1 MFSRLLIL
9 AVLASAAWAQ
19 TPDGSFARGVYPV
32 FEKANCHSCH
42 NRDGV
47 AAGSSLLFPE
57 GVVSPAKIEAF
68 GRSLVSLVD
77 RLDPAK
83 SLLLQKPTKRIA
95 HTGGERIKP
104 GSPEEATLR
113 SWVNQLAKLSGDD
126 LAKAL
131 RYREEDESG
140 VGQKTPQAEL
150 RRLTH
155 SQYNQTVRDLL
166 GDASRPAERFPQ
178 EDFVNGFRN
187 QIQGQSLSPLL
198 IESYSEA
205 AEKLATSALR
215 GGDTRGLV
223 GCKPSLPCRTKFV
236 REFGLRAFRRPL
248 DTGERQR
255 YEALF
260 ATEKEFLKGAQLV
273 IEAMLQSS
281 NFLFRLENTS
291 DPKWKPYATASRL
304 SYSLW
309 DTMPDAT
316 LFAAAERGELSTRKE
331 VELQVRRMLDH
342 PRARQA
348 LNEFISQWLRF
359 DRILTASKDR
369 RKYPQ
374 FTRETAVAMTE
385 EARLFVNEL
394 VWNDRNFMELFT
406 APYGFVNGEL
416 ASIYQV
422 PPPAQEFSRVNF
434 PVGSERAG
442 ILGQALFLA
451 STAKPDE
458 SSPTARGLFVR
469 EQFLC
474 QHVPDPPAGVNTNLP
489 PFSANRPQ
497 TNRVRLSEHVT
508 NPGCASC
515 HSLIDPIGFGL
526 EKFDAVGARREKF
539 FFTSPGRTRKEGDK
553 SVKAWELDID
563 STGFVAGV
571 AASDF
576 SSPSALGAVLGK
588 SAQCQEC
595 IVKQYFRYTLGRT
608 ETAADRP
615 LIRRL
620 TEDFRRSQFR
630 FKELILSLMLT
641 RETTSGVTVHV
652 ASHH

>member
-19 TPDGSFARGVYPV
+19 TPDGSFARGVYSV

-47 AAGSSLLFPE
+47 AAGTSLLFPE

-104 GSPEEATLR
+104 GTPEEATLR

-126 LAKAL
+126 LAQAL

-166 GDASRPAERFPQ
+166 GDASLPAERFPQ

-223 GCKPSLPCRTKFV
+223 SCKPSLACRTKFV

-248 DTGERQR
+248 DVGEQKR

-281 NFLFRLENTS
+281 N
-291 DPKWKPYATASRL
+291 W
-304 SYSLW
+304 
-309 DTMPDAT
+309 
-316 LFAAAERGELSTRKE
+316 
-331 VELQVRRMLDH
+331 
-342 PRARQA
+342 
-348 LNEFISQWLRF
+348 
-359 DRILTASKDR
+359 
-369 RKYPQ
+369 
-374 FTRETAVAMTE
+374 AVIRTK
-385 EARLFVNEL
+385 
-394 VWNDRNFMELFT
+394 
-406 APYGFVNGEL
+406 
-416 ASIYQV
+416 
-422 PPPAQEFSRVNF
+422 
-434 PVGSERAG
+434 
-442 ILGQALFLA
+442 LG
-451 STAKPDE
+451 
-458 SSPTARGLFVR
+458 
-469 EQFLC
+469 
-474 QHVPDPPAGVNTNLP
+474 
-489 PFSANRPQ
+489 
-497 TNRVRLSEHVT
+497 
-508 NPGCASC
+508 
-515 HSLIDPIGFGL
+515 
-526 EKFDAVGARREKF
+526 
-539 FFTSPGRTRKEGDK
+539 
-553 SVKAWELDID
+553 
-563 STGFVAGV
+563 
-571 AASDF
+571 
-576 SSPSALGAVLGK
+576 
-588 SAQCQEC
+588 
-595 IVKQYFRYTLGRT
+595 
-608 ETAADRP
+608 
-615 LIRRL
+615 
-620 TEDFRRSQFR
+620 
-630 FKELILSLMLT
+630 
-641 RETTSGVTVHV
+641 
-652 ASHH
+652 